1 MSREQRERNAWE
13 AGFRLCRA
21 YGDNHPHFDGEQ
33 KERQWQAYWR
43 TVSGEPTPP
52 ATPQPE
58 TEPQGVV
65 LAARSYFERYS
76 EATGHR
82 FEIVE
87 LLRWQDSFYAGARW
101 ARRNP
106 AADVGGPQ
114 SQTMAVSPP
123 PASGDV
129 ENLLAEKDR
138 QIETLMQ
145 ALEDIADPLLKLRA
159 DADRDGLRL
168 DGAGCVQL
176 LNDARWLR
184 EKARQAL
191 AGASRSTEGE
201 QGRLGNYYGR
211 RLTASVDDG
220 QVVVSIGVQT
230 LAHAVAYADWANPF
244 DEAADDYI
252 RTFAIADA
260 GQFAKDVV
268 NAMLAEREDGSTPLS
283 DFLDKMSQAAI
294 EDGSLGLH
302 EDEHR
307 IKHGE
312 TAPCE
317 TWAEGEQ
324 GAPQ

>member
-1 MSREQRERNAWE
+1 MTSRATCETHGHIIGATGRCV
-13 AGFRLCRA
+13 FC
-21 YGDNHPHFDGEQ
+21 DGP
-33 KERQWQAYWR
+33 KA
-43 TVSGEPTPP
+43 GEPTPP

-138 QIETLMQ
+138 QIETLTQ
-145 ALEDIADPLLKLRA
+145 ALEPFAAMASCYDPPEGDDHELAWDRRPTIGQLRA
-159 DADRDGLRL
+159 
-168 DGAGCVQL
+168 
-176 LNDARWLR
+176 AR
-184 EKARQAL
+184 AVL
-191 AGASRSTEGE
+191 AGASRPTEGE